1 MTPTPQ
7 KFQLTVSIGE
17 ADTFRE
23 KFLNED
29 IGDVTDAGR
38 YRNARRRSQVEAAR
52 SERYRRDHCCSLAG
66 WHVEACTCTHAAH
79 ATSDRLQGQAGSA
92 STREKDEER
101 DTTARLKMAVRLSL
115 RLPGE
120 PTRRDRE
127 REREGRGVRRSAVNG
142 PLRNLTEE
150 KGMTSKRWHA
160 GLHIYGWLCR
170 NGFLHLHI

>member
-1 MTPTPQ
+1 MH
-7 KFQLTVSIGE
+7 VSIGE

-23 KFLNED
+23 EFLNED
-29 IGDVTDAGR
+29 IGDVTDAGP

-120 PTRRDRE
+120 PTRRDRQRE
-127 REREGRGVRRSAVNG
+127 RERGEGSAG
-142 PLRNLTEE
+142 PP
-150 KGMTSKRWHA
+150 
-160 GLHIYGWLCR
+160 
-170 NGFLHLHI
+170 